1 MVAILRQ
8 QLLCPWLGDRDDDQ
22 GDDHDGVY
30 NDDPGDD
37 HGGVYDVGRDRA
49 HDDYHGYG
57 DKEDDDL

>member
-8 QLLCPWLGDRDDDQ
+8 QLSCPWLDDRDDDQ
-22 GDDHDGVY
+22 
-30 NDDPGDD
+30 GDD
-37 HGGVYDVGRDRA
+37 HGGVYDVGRDRD